1 MNSIAFCSINLAPLR
16 KEASDA
22 SEMESQVLFG
32 EPVEIISWNDPWCEV
47 RTYFD
52 NYLGW
57 MDQKQLILMTEKEL
71 KRHLDG
77 LQIQKELFREIE
89 TPWGNQLIS
98 KGAFLPQ
105 IQNQEFQIGKVCF
118 KELEVSSNK
127 PANKLIDFAYSYLNV
142 PYMWGGKSP
151 FGIDCSG
158 FTQQVF
164 RAFDI
169 QLPRN
174 ASQQIDFGMEV
185 DFEDQIPG
193 DLAFFIN
200 QNQKVHHVGIVL
212 ENFKIIHASGQVRV
226 DEFTPNGIWRKDKE
240 KITHNL
246 LRIKRI

>member
-1 MNSIAFCSINLAPLR
+1 MNSVAFCITNLAPLR

-32 EPVEIISWNDPWCEV
+32 EPVEILSWNDPWCEV

-52 NYLGW
+52 NYVGW
-57 MDQKQLILMTEKEL
+57 MDQKQLTLFTEKEL

-77 LQIQKELFREIE
+77 LQVQKEFIREIE

-98 KGAFLPQ
+98 KGAFLPE
-105 IQNQEFQIGKVCF
+105 IINQEFQIGKFRF
-118 KELEVSSNK
+118 KELEVSTQKIPEDLVS
-127 PANKLIDFAYSYLNV
+127 FAYSYLNV
-142 PYMWGGKSP
+142 PYLWGGKSP

-158 FTQQVF
+158 FSQQVF
-164 RAFDI
+164 KAFDI

-174 ASQQIDFGMEV
+174 ASQQADLGMEV

-200 QNQKVHHVGIVL
+200 QNEKVHHVGMIL
-212 ENFKIIHASGQVRV
+212 ENFTIIHASGQVRI
-226 DEFTPNGIWRKDKE
+226 DELTPNGIWRKDKE
-240 KITHNL
+240 KITHKL